1 MKKIFYVLTVIL
13 LTVMGSMNT
22 YARGGKKANAYTD
35 ALNWTMLRSWSNG
48 FKALPDVCTNLVEF
62 KTQYEKNKAQWDA
75 AFKWLATHDLLTIEK
90 GRHKI
95 EGTDLVASVE
105 DSKND
110 PLAKRGTESHYY
122 HIDLQYVVKGNE
134 RFGLLDHATSKP
146 NREWKPDIITYDYQV
161 DKTMFVDSTPERFFL
176 FFPCDWH
183 IAKIE
188 TDKPDQ
194 TIRVIVIKLDYVK

>member
-1 MKKIFYVLTVIL
+1 M
-13 LTVMGSMNT
+13 
-22 YARGGKKANAYTD
+22 
-35 ALNWTMLRSWSNG
+35 
-48 FKALPDVCTNLVEF
+48 
-62 KTQYEKNKAQWDA
+62 WDA